1 MTTPYQSFAQLFSSY
16 HEQYAQPEA
25 GPSSRN
31 GVSKQH
37 IDSQIPYNVVLD
49 DEGGL
54 LSSLNKSLEAE

>member
-1 MTTPYQSFAQLFSSY
+1 
-16 HEQYAQPEA
+16 
-25 GPSSRN
+25 
-31 GVSKQH
+31 VSKQH